1 MAEEAKKT
9 DAAVVAE
16 KDALL
21 EKLKEKMKASGRPY
35 DVARVADAYALAK
48 EAHAGQMRRSGDPYV
63 THPVEVAC
71 ILIDLGLDTDSV
83 IGGLLH
89 DVVEDTPVTLEQIR
103 KRFGPDVV
111 LLVDGVTKLGK
122 IPYSSR
128 EEQQVENIRKMLLAM
143 AKDVRVILIKLAD
156 RLHNMRTLDSM
167 PPQNQLNTSLETME
181 VFAPLAHRLGIRT
194 IKEELED
201 IALRHL
207 DPVAYAEIEDMLNRR
222 KEEREAL
229 LESIKSRILQRLEN
243 LNFNVHIEGRV
254 KSIYGIYRKIYIQG
268 KEFDQIYDIYAV
280 RVIVDTVNECYNILG
295 VIHDLMKPIPGRFKD
310 YISTP
315 KPNMYQSLH
324 TTVLGK
330 EGIPFEV
337 QIRTWEMHHTAEY
350 GIAAH
355 WKYKLG
361 ISGGGVDTLDRRL
374 EWVRQLLEAQSDV
387 KDADDFIRSL
397 KTDLAPDE
405 VYVFTP
411 RGDVIN
417 LPSGSTPIDF
427 AYAIHSAVGHRM
439 TGAKV
444 DGRIVPLDYKLKT
457 GEIVEVLTTSA
468 PGHGPSRD
476 WLKIANTSE
485 ARNKIRSWFKKE
497 RREEN
502 IAEGRTEIEREFK
515 RNGILLGDDKLPDFL
530 ENIAKRQHFNGTDE
544 LLAAIGYGGIILSRI
559 MPRIKEE
566 YIKLVKPQQIQMPE
580 NITPRHTAG
589 GVIVEGLDN
598 CLVKLSRCCNPLP
611 GDPIVGFITRGFGVS
626 IHKRDCPNV
635 QRSMDDTDDAGR
647 FVHVHW
653 ADDAGGTFK
662 ASLRVVSSDRTGLL
676 ADVTAAL
683 ASMRLLIHTVNA
695 RELKNGNAE
704 IILTVDVN
712 SIGQLQNVLQRIQKI
727 PGVYEVSRSGNPS

>member
-9 DAAVVAE
+9 DAAVVTE
-16 KDALL
+16 KDTLL

-229 LESIKSRILQRLEN
+229 LESIKSRILQRLES

-544 LLAAIGYGGIILSRI
+544 LLAAIGYGGIILSRV

>member
-9 DAAVVAE
+9 DAAVVTE

-21 EKLKEKMKASGRPY
+21 EKLNEKMKASGRPY

>member
-1 MAEEAKKT
+1 MAEEDKKT
-9 DAAVVAE
+9 DVTE

-156 RLHNMRTLDSM
+156 RLHNMRTLNSM

-515 RNGILLGDDKLPDFL
+515 RNGILLGDNKLPDFL

-559 MPRIKEE
+559 MPHIKEE